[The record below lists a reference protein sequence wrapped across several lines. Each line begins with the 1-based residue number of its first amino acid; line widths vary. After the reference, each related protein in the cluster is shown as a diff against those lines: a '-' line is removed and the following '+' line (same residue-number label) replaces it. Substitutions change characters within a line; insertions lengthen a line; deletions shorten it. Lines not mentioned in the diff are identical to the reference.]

1 MAEKSKTKSAAM
13 AKKGKAAAR
22 PPQQK
27 INWMLWGILGV
38 LLIALIGGGIWLS
51 QQNTAPAATAA
62 LPREMDVQQA
72 YNLTQ
77 DANVVLLD
85 VRTQEE
91 WDAYHAPN
99 AVHIPLDELAARAS
113 ELPQDKDIVVIC
125 RSGNRSQTG
134 RDILLQAGFRRVTS
148 VSGGLLA
155 WSQAGYPTDYP

>member
-13 AKKGKAAAR
+13 AKKGKPAAR
-22 PPQQK
+22 QPQQK

-38 LLIALIGGGIWLS
+38 LLIAIIGGGIWLAR
-51 QQNTAPAATAA
+51 QNAAPAAA
-62 LPREMDVQQA
+62 LPREIDVQQA

-99 AVHIPLDELAARAS
+99 AVHIPLDQLAARTS

-134 RDILLQAGFRRVTS
+134 RDTLLSAGFENVTS
-148 VSGGLLA
+148 VRGGLLA
-155 WSQAGYPTDYP
+155 WSQAGYPIEGTRP